1 MKLLRFKVNTPEGFR
16 SLQSGFE
23 IYFLRDFDYQ
33 LAHDFNPNILA
44 GRNGSGKSNILEA
57 LANIFYHLDCIYADN
72 LPDDFSKKTSKKD
85 DDEDKK
91 AGKKLDKNYVFDNS
105 VCVVDA
111 FELEY
116 FMPIAIELIDKPL
129 GDLPQIPFDQI
140 KAHIKIIKEVG
151 NPPLFVWVN
160 RHEYSA
166 RTDALGKKEIQL
178 LLPNYIV
185 GYSSGENELLSL
197 PFFKTR
203 FLHYDEYANK
213 LIKEEPFYP
222 VKSEGRLVY
231 LDNQYSQAILLA
243 NFLMQDDKTLAP
255 FMEEVELE
263 DLDEFR
269 LIICMDKYLVLHEDI
284 LRDRIITVEDLW
296 EEKNN
301 QVQLTHNIRDS
312 IETLKKC
319 ATSFYTEYKE
329 QENSEEGREF
339 LILDYKVTQATK
351 QAFRFHFA
359 NEAYNKP
366 LQLFQLFQILLELN
380 AYVVTIEDKKK
391 VYQSNNI
398 FINNDIYPNPLEE
411 ERILRFKNLWI
422 KKKGLSKPL
431 YTKELSDGEHQFLHS
446 LGLCLLFKNESCLF
460 LLDEPET
467 HFNPD
472 WKAKFISSIRHC
484 FTSEEDDTMREM
496 LITTHSPYLVSDSE
510 SKYVHVF
517 VKDNE
522 TKKVTCGF
530 PEFQT
535 FGASVNNIAVEI
547 FDKPNTIGNY
557 ALEKL
562 QDFEQRFIA
571 GEQREIL
578 VKAMNKTLGESIE
591 KTILIN
597 RILSAR

>member
-23 IYFLRDFDYQ
+23 IYFLRNFDYK

-57 LANIFYHLDCIYADN
+57 LANIFYHLDCMYADN
-72 LPDDFSKKTSKKD
+72 LPDDFFKKTTKQ
-85 DDEDKK
+85 DDEK
-91 AGKKLDKNYVFDNS
+91 AGEIDDKNYVFDNS

-116 FMPIAIELIDKPL
+116 LMPLAIGLMDRPINE
-129 GDLPQIPFDQI
+129 LPQIPINQI
-140 KAHIKIIKEVG
+140 KAHISITKEIG
-151 NPPLFVWVN
+151 KTPLFKWVN
-160 RHEYSA
+160 RNEYSNKKEP
-166 RTDALGKKEIQL
+166 LGKIEIQN
-178 LLPNYIV
+178 LLPKYIL

-213 LIKEEPFYP
+213 LIKEESFYP
-222 VKSEGRLVY
+222 VKSEGRLIY

-243 NFLMQDDKTLAP
+243 NFLMQDEKILAP
-255 FMEEVELE
+255 FNEEVELE

-269 LIICMDKYLVLHEDI
+269 LIICMDKYLDLHEDI
-284 LRDRIITVEDLW
+284 LRDRKITMEQLHDD
-296 EEKNN
+296 KNN
-301 QVQLTHNIRDS
+301 QVQLIHNLRDI
-312 IETLKKC
+312 IEILKKC
-319 ATSFYTEYKE
+319 ATCFETQYFE
-329 QENSEEGREF
+329 QKDNEEGREY

-351 QAFRFHFA
+351 NAFCFHFA
-359 NEAYNKP
+359 ESP
-366 LQLFQLFQILLELN
+366 LQLFQLFQIFLELN
-380 AYVVTIEDKKK
+380 AYVVSAEDKKR
-391 VYQSNNI
+391 VYQSKNI
-398 FINNDIYPNPLEE
+398 FINHDIYPNPLEDN
-411 ERILRFKNLWI
+411 RIIRFKNLWI

-431 YTKELSDGEHQFLHS
+431 FTKELSDGEHQFLHS

-484 FTSEEDDTMREM
+484 FVLEKTSTMREM

-535 FGASVNNIAVEI
+535 LGASVNKITIEI
-547 FDKPNTIGNY
+547 FKTSLTIGKY
-557 ALEKL
+557 AYTFLASINDRYEKGENKNILLSELEGTL
-562 QDFEQRFIA
+562 GDSVE
-571 GEQREIL
+571 
-578 VKAMNKTLGESIE
+578 KTL
-591 KTILIN
+591 LIHKL
-597 RILSAR
+597 RK

>member
-1 MKLLRFKVNTPEGFR
+1 MKLIRFKVNTPEGFR

-57 LANIFYHLDCIYADN
+57 LANIFYHLDCMFNDY
-72 LPDDFSKKTSKKD
+72 LPEGFLISE
-85 DDEDKK
+85 EDKN
-91 AGKKLDKNYVFDNS
+91 GFDNK

-116 FMPIAIELIDKPL
+116 FISVPVILIDKA
-129 GDLPQIPFDQI
+129 FDEMP
-140 KAHIKIIKEVG
+140 KVVFNDTKCHIRISKEVG
-151 NPPLFVWVN
+151 KTPIFEWLN
-160 RHEYSA
+160 RSEYSNK
-166 RTDALGKKEIQL
+166 TEPLGKKEIQL
-178 LLPNYIV
+178 LLPKYV
-185 GYSSGENELLSL
+185 LGYSSGENELLSL

-203 FLHYDEYANK
+203 FLHFDEYADK
-213 LIKEEPFYP
+213 LTHEEPFGFP
-222 VKSEGRLVY
+222 PKSEGRLVY

-243 NFLMQDDKTLAP
+243 NFLMQEKKTLSP
-255 FMEEVELE
+255 FIEEVELE

-269 LIICMDKYLVLHEDI
+269 LIICMDKYLNLHDDI
-284 LRDRIITVEDLW
+284 LRDRKITVEQLHDDR
-296 EEKNN
+296 NN
-301 QVQLTHNIRDS
+301 QVQLTHNLRDS
-312 IETLKKC
+312 IEILKKC
-319 ATSFYTEYKE
+319 ATCFETQYIE
-329 QENSEEGREF
+329 QKDNEEGREY

-351 QAFRFHFA
+351 DAFGFYFT
-359 NEAYNKP
+359 KDGKKDP

-380 AYVVTIEDKKK
+380 AYVVTTEDKKR
-391 VYQSNNI
+391 VYQSKNI
-398 FINNDIYPNPLEE
+398 FINHDIYPNPLEDD
-411 ERILRFKNLWI
+411 RIIRFKNLWI

-431 YTKELSDGEHQFLHS
+431 FTKELSDGEHQFLHT

-484 FTSEEDDTMREM
+484 FALEESSTMREM

-517 VKDNE
+517 VKDE
-522 TKKVTCGF
+522 HTKEATCSF

-535 FGASVNNIAVEI
+535 LGASVNKITIEI
-547 FDKPNTIGNY
+547 FKTPITIGNY
-557 ALEKL
+557 AYTFLSEVEKRFEKGENREKL
-562 QDFEQRFIA
+562 IDELQSSLGDSVE
-571 GEQREIL
+571 
-578 VKAMNKTLGESIE
+578 KTL
-591 KTILIN
+591 LIHK
-597 RILSAR
+597 IIK

>member
-1 MKLLRFKVNTPEGFR
+1 MKLIRFKVNTSEGFR

-57 LANIFYHLDCIYADN
+57 LANIFYHLDCMYLEN
-72 LPDDFSKKTSKKD
+72 LPDNFSKKTTKED
-85 DDEDKK
+85 DIKE
-91 AGKKLDKNYVFDNS
+91 GFVIDKNYVFDNS
-105 VCVVDA
+105 ICVVDA

-116 FMPIAIELIDKPL
+116 FIPVPVRLIDKAFE
-129 GDLPQIPFDQI
+129 DLPKVIFNDT
-140 KAHIKIIKEVG
+140 KCHIRISKEVG
-151 NPPLFVWVN
+151 QTPVFEWLN
-160 RHEYSA
+160 RSEYSSK
-166 RTDALGKKEIQL
+166 TESLGKIEIQL
-178 LLPNYIV
+178 LLPKYV
-185 GYSSGENELLSL
+185 LGYSSGENELLSL

-203 FLHYDEYANK
+203 FIHYDEYANK
-213 LIKEEPFYP
+213 LIREEPFFP

-243 NFLMQDDKTLAP
+243 NFLMQDGKMLSP
-255 FMEEVELE
+255 FNEEVELE

-269 LIICMDKYLVLHEDI
+269 LVICMDKYLDLHEDI
-284 LRDRIITVEDLW
+284 LRDRKITLEQLHDD
-296 EEKNN
+296 KNN
-301 QVQLTHNIRDS
+301 QVQLTNNLKDS
-312 IETLKKC
+312 IAILKKC
-319 ATSFYTEYKE
+319 ATCFETQYIE
-329 QENSEEGREF
+329 QRDNEDGREY

-351 QAFRFHFA
+351 DAFRFHFA
-359 NEAYNKP
+359 ESP

-380 AYVVTIEDKKK
+380 AYVVSADDKKR
-391 VYQSNNI
+391 VYQSKNI
-398 FINNDIYPNPLEE
+398 FINHDIYPNPLEDD
-411 ERILRFKNLWI
+411 RIIRFKNLYI

-431 YTKELSDGEHQFLHS
+431 FTKELSDGEHQFLHS
-446 LGLCLLFKNESCLF
+446 LGLCLLFKNENCLF

-484 FTSEEDDTMREM
+484 FALEESSTMREM

-530 PEFQT
+530 PDFQT
-535 FGASVNNIAVEI
+535 LGTSVNKITLRI
-547 FDKPNTIGNY
+547 FNKPDTIGAY
-557 ALEKL
+557 ANRKIDELRKELEETKDKEVFL
-562 QDFEQRFIA
+562 SKVRK
-571 GEQREIL
+571 EI
-578 VKAMNKTLGESIE
+578 GESVESMLFINDIIDQIE
-591 KTILIN
+591 SK
-597 RILSAR
+597 

>member
-57 LANIFYHLDCIYADN
+57 LANIFYHLDCMYADN
-72 LPDDFSKKTSKKD
+72 LPDNFSKKTSKKED
-85 DDEDKK
+85 EEDKK
-91 AGKKLDKNYVFDNS
+91 AGKRVDTNYVFDNS

-116 FMPIAIELIDKPL
+116 LIDIPATIAYRTYKDVTDFPNFFMQIHVRITKIVGSAPIIEWVDMPNDTDREIVFDKNL
-129 GDLPQIPFDQI
+129 FKQFLP
-140 KAHIKIIKEVG
+140 KYV
-151 NPPLFVWVN
+151 
-160 RHEYSA
+160 
-166 RTDALGKKEIQL
+166 
-178 LLPNYIV
+178 V

-203 FLHYDEYANK
+203 FIHYDEYANK
-213 LIKEEPFYP
+213 LTHEEKFGNPP
-222 VKSEGRLVY
+222 RSEGRLIY
-231 LDNQYSQAILLA
+231 LDNEYSQAILLA
-243 NFLMQDDKTLAP
+243 NCLIQDDKTLAP

-269 LIICMDKYLVLHEDI
+269 LIIWTNKYLELHEDI
-284 LRDRIITVEDLW
+284 LHDRKITVEELHDDNYGKI
-296 EEKNN
+296 E
-301 QVQLTHNIRDS
+301 LTYNLQDSFNI
-312 IETLKKC
+312 LKKC
-319 ATSFYTEYKE
+319 ATCFETQYIEQLDDEESREY
-329 QENSEEGREF
+329 

-351 QAFRFHFA
+351 DAFRFHFA
-359 NEAYNKP
+359 ESP

-380 AYVVTIEDKKK
+380 AYVVTTENKKR

-398 FINNDIYPNPLEE
+398 FINNDIYPNPLEDD
-411 ERILRFKNLWI
+411 RIIRFKNLWI

-431 YTKELSDGEHQFLHS
+431 FTKELSDGEHQFLHS
-446 LGLCLLFKNESCLF
+446 LGLCLLFKNENCLF

-484 FTSEEDDTMREM
+484 FSLEKTSTMREM

-510 SKYVHVF
+510 SKHVHVF
-517 VKDNE
+517 VKDIE
-522 TKKVTCGF
+522 RKKVSCGF

-535 FGASVNNIAVEI
+535 LGASVNKITIEV
-547 FDKPNTIGNY
+547 FKTPLTIGKHAFSY
-557 ALEKL
+557 LEKIN
-562 QDFEQRFIA
+562 DRFEN
-571 GEQREIL
+571 GENKEIL
-578 VKAMNKTLGESIE
+578 LSELDNTLGDSVEKTL
-591 KTILIN
+591 LIHK
-597 RILSAR
+597 IKK

>member
-1 MKLLRFKVNTPEGFR
+1 MKLIRFKVNTPQGFR

-57 LANIFYHLDCIYADN
+57 LANIFYHLDCMFNENMPRDFFKEGDN
-72 LPDDFSKKTSKKD
+72 VKGF
-85 DDEDKK
+85 E
-91 AGKKLDKNYVFDNS
+91 NE

-116 FMPIAIELIDKPL
+116 FIDIPIMLMDKPVNE
-129 GDLPQIPFDQI
+129 LPAIPINQI
-140 KAHIKIIKEVG
+140 KARISITKEIGKTPV
-151 NPPLFVWVN
+151 FDWIN
-160 RHEYSA
+160 RGEYSNKIQ
-166 RTDALGKKEIQL
+166 LLSKIEIQL
-178 LLPNYIV
+178 LLPKYV
-185 GYSSGENELLSL
+185 LGYSSGENELLSL

-203 FLHYDEYANK
+203 FLHFDEYADK
-213 LIKEEPFYP
+213 LTHEEPFGFP
-222 VKSEGRLVY
+222 PKSEGRLVF
-231 LDNQYSQAILLA
+231 LDKEYSQAILLA
-243 NFLMQDDKTLAP
+243 NFLMQDDTMLAP
-255 FMEEVELE
+255 FNDEVELE

-269 LIICMDKYLVLHEDI
+269 LILCMDKYLDLHEDI
-284 LRDRIITVEDLW
+284 LRDRKITLEQLHED
-296 EEKNN
+296 KSN
-301 QVQLTHNIRDS
+301 QVQLTQNLKDS
-312 IETLKKC
+312 IDILKKC
-319 ATSFYTEYKE
+319 ATCFETQYKE
-329 QENSEEGREF
+329 QNDNEDGREY

-351 QAFRFHFA
+351 DAFRFHFS
-359 NEAYNKP
+359 ESP

-380 AYVVTIEDKKK
+380 AYVVSAEDKKR
-391 VYQSNNI
+391 VYQSKNI
-398 FINNDIYPNPLEE
+398 FINHDIYPNPLEDD
-411 ERILRFKNLWI
+411 RIIRFKNLWI
-422 KKKGLSKPL
+422 KKKGLRKPL
-431 YTKELSDGEHQFLHS
+431 FTKELSDGEHQFLHS

-484 FTSEEDDTMREM
+484 FALEKSSTMREM

-535 FGASVNNIAVEI
+535 LGASVNKITIEV
-547 FDKPNTIGNY
+547 FKTPLTIGRHAYTFLASVNDRFEKGENKNILL
-557 ALEKL
+557 AELEDTL
-562 QDFEQRFIA
+562 GDSVE
-571 GEQREIL
+571 
-578 VKAMNKTLGESIE
+578 KTL
-591 KTILIN
+591 LIHKL
-597 RILSAR
+597 RK